1 MQHEVYPRFFER
13 AMLLDD
19 ATNGNMQTRMIV
31 RTLSS
36 RIRHLRDEKT
46 VELMN
51 KQAAGKLRLFDSVT

>member
-1 MQHEVYPRFFER
+1 
-13 AMLLDD
+13 MLLDD

-51 KQAAGKLRLFDSVT
+51 KQAAGSSTYSIR